1 MIKIVVLM
9 IFALLGVGCSIVPN
23 GPTHVSDVGIDVRAD
38 VEILDPATGERLGWS
53 DFMARVG
60 GVDVVLLGEQH
71 DHAIGHAVQ
80 FAIVEDVMD
89 KYPGSVLA
97 LEMLERDEQFRVDD
111 YMEGFID
118 SKTLA
123 SITQSKDWG
132 GRGGWEAWYQPI
144 IDAAKDR
151 GGGVVAANAPR
162 RYVRLARLG
171 GYERI
176 NELPKERRAYI
187 DYPKELSSGRYRQ
200 RFWELAAHDEEKEE
214 KTEIDVTT
222 IDSDDPLL
230 PAFKSMQSWDATMAQ
245 SVVNANPSIQ
255 QKVILLV
262 GGFHV
267 EYDGGIVQELR
278 KRMPSA
284 RVLVVSIQREIPDED
299 WAGEPTIGDLMI
311 VEKRID

>member
-23 GPTHVSDVGIDVRAD
+23 GPTHVSDVGINVRAD
-38 VEILDPATGERLGWS
+38 TEILDPATGGCLSWS
-53 DFMARVG
+53 DFMARIDV
-60 GVDVVLLGEQH
+60 VDVVLLGEQH

-80 FAIVEDVMD
+80 LASVEDVMD

-118 SKTLA
+118 SKTFA

-132 GRGGWEAWYQPI
+132 GRGGWTAWYQPI
-144 IDAAKDR
+144 IDVVKDR
-151 GGGVVAANAPR
+151 GGRVVAANAPR
-162 RYVRLARLG
+162 RYVRLARLE

-176 NELPKERRAYI
+176 NELPKERRAFI
-187 DYPKELSSGRYRQ
+187 DYPKELSTGRYRQ
-200 RFWELAAHDEEKEE
+200 RFWELAAHDENGEE
-214 KTEIDVTT
+214 KVEIDVTT
-222 IDSDDPLL
+222 IDPDDPLL

-245 SVVNANPSIQ
+245 SIINANPSMQ
-255 QKVILLV
+255 QKVVLLV
-262 GGFHV
+262 GQFHV

-278 KRMPSA
+278 KRMPGA

-311 VEKRID
+311 VEKRND